1 MNKTEKFMKTLLE
14 NSVSNDWDIARTEW
28 INKKLKYSEEGLL
41 SCICGQKNIQKGVV
55 IKNIKNNNELLIG
68 YNCWK
73 SVMKMQNLDTE
84 FKRLRNQYIL
94 QKYGIFN
101 IPSKYTV
108 LCNYEHYIINSW
120 ELMFLLNII
129 DTTYEFSIKQRE
141 ILKKLINK
149 IKLVN
154 DSKIKVKGISFSP
167 LKKEYKTDWNPEE
180 PYLISFEYND
190 NKKYTLKRTIKLK
203 YVDEGF

>member
-28 INKKLKYSEEGLL
+28 IHKEVKYSEEGLL
-41 SCICGQKNIQKGVV
+41 SCICGQKNIQKGVI

-94 QKYGIFN
+94 Q
-101 IPSKYTV
+101 
-108 LCNYEHYIINSW
+108 
-120 ELMFLLNII
+120 
-129 DTTYEFSIKQRE
+129 
-141 ILKKLINK
+141 
-149 IKLVN
+149 
-154 DSKIKVKGISFSP
+154 
-167 LKKEYKTDWNPEE
+167 
-180 PYLISFEYND
+180 
-190 NKKYTLKRTIKLK
+190 
-203 YVDEGF
+203 

>member
-28 INKKLKYSEEGLL
+28 IHKEVKYSEEGLL
-41 SCICGQKNIQKGVV
+41 SCICGQKNIQKGVI

-101 IPSKYTV
+101 IPSRYTV

-154 DSKIKVKGISFSP
+154 DSKIKVKGISFSS
-167 LKKEYKTDWNPEE
+167 LKKEYETDWNPEE